1 MAALR
6 ANPERCSVDVGPRYI
21 AAAFGG
27 SYTSICSISSTQA
40 PDHSLRRRRQSS
52 FLPLLCSRRGM
63 VFPGPNGPPNTPLLF
78 SGSLFPPQAA
88 LRRKTPLQTG
98 PASLGSGSVFLA
110 QTLVAFFTPQSA
122 PSGRPPQCRPCP
134 RRTAPRGPVG
144 DFACSGEVNSP
155 CAKVLGPGP
164 KCLHGAQRRPACGG
178 FQRGRHETLCV
189 VLPLWHYTSICS
201 MR

>member
-1 MAALR
+1 MTWGRNGPVWVCGSGRVGGSARGPTPTPMGR
-6 ANPERCSVDVGPRYI
+6 ACVG
-21 AAAFGG
+21 AAA
-27 SYTSICSISSTQA
+27 STQA

-88 LRRKTPLQTG
+88 LRRKTPLRTE

-144 DFACSGEVNSP
+144 DFTCSGEVNPP
-155 CAKVLGPGP
+155 CAKVLGRGP
-164 KCLHGAQRRPACGG
+164 KRLYGA
-178 FQRGRHETLCV
+178 
-189 VLPLWHYTSICS
+189 
-201 MR
+201 